1 MGKIA
6 TTQEAY
12 ERKGNV
18 LVIAPTEPNKCCTKK
33 QADDYKCNVL
43 GEYTENQL
51 VQLDDWGPPK
61 LRNSITLQQTS
72 TSGGGAVYFRTILKA
87 LYPVTSKLT
96 ITVYVEPADGVIGSI
111 GQKEYTMN
119 IGDDTTFLGSI
130 SEVSPTKSRIIS
142 GTPAEDDTY
151 EYVYGMMIIG

>member
-1 MGKIA
+1 MI
-6 TTQEAY
+6 
-12 ERKGNV
+12 
-18 LVIAPTEPNKCCTKK
+18 I
-33 QADDYKCNVL
+33 NVL

-51 VQLDDWGPPK
+51 VQLDDLGTPK

-96 ITVYVEPADGVIGSI
+96 ITVYVEPADGVIGSV

-119 IGDDTTFLGSI
+119 IGNDTVILGSI
-130 SEVSPTKSRIIS
+130 SDVSPTKSKIIS

>member
-18 LVIAPTEPNKCCTKK
+18 LVIAPIEPNKCCTKK

-51 VQLDDWGPPK
+51 VQLDDLGTPK
-61 LRNSITLQQTS
+61 LRNSITLQQVS
-72 TSGGGAVYFRTILKA
+72 TSGGGVVYFRTILKA

-96 ITVYVEPADGVIGSI
+96 ITVYVEPADGVMGSF

-119 IGDDTTFLGSI
+119 IGNDTVIFGSI
-130 SEVSPTKSRIIS
+130 SDVSPTKSKIIS